1 MRAMSRPNWN
11 KQQTNRLEQAGLN
24 REALILLSTAAE
36 SCPQFCATGCSAKE
50 NN

>member
-1 MRAMSRPNWN
+1 MSRRNWN
-11 KQQTNRLEQAGLN
+11 KQKTNGVEQAGLN

-36 SCPQFCATGCSAKE
+36 CCPQFCAIGHNAKA